1 MMRDDI
7 PISAKSRARAMR
19 RALTDAE
26 RKLWYALRD
35 RRMQSLKFRR
45 QAPVGPYIVDFL
57 CLAHK
62 LVVEADGSQHAE
74 NRRDAAR
81 DAWLAREG
89 YKVLRFGNRD
99 ILTTQESVLATITAA
114 CGLPWRRK
122 PSPQPLSRK
131 RERGARPFSRLREKV
146 ARSAG

>member
-1 MMRDDI
+1 MRDDV
-7 PISAKSRARAMR
+7 PLFAKSRARDMR

-26 RKLWYALRD
+26 RKLWRALRD

-81 DAWLAREG
+81 DAWLGREG

-99 ILTTQESVLATITAA
+99 ILTAQDSVLATIATA
-114 CGLPWRRK
+114 CGLPW
-122 PSPQPLSRK
+122 
-131 RERGARPFSRLREKV
+131 
-146 ARSAG
+146 